1 MDIRPITTEADY
13 KAALAE
19 IKRLWDAAPATPE
32 RNLLEVWAML
42 AHHYER
48 EREPLPRLDPAQA
61 IRFRL
66 DQLGLNRKA
75 LLPIF
80 GSSGRVSEIL
90 SGKRSLTLEHIVAL
104 HERFEIPF
112 ESLIVSKTKR
122 KRKSARRKPRTQK
135 AGRHSRR
142 AA

>member
-13 KAALAE
+13 EAALAE
-19 IKRLWDAAPATPE
+19 IKRLWAAEPGTRE

-48 EREPLPRLDPAQA
+48 EREPLPRLDPVEA

-66 DQLGLNRKA
+66 DQLGLDRKA

-80 GSSGRVSEIL
+80 RSSGRVSEIL
-90 SGKRSLTLEHIVAL
+90 SGKRSLTLEHIV
-104 HERFEIPF
+104 
-112 ESLIVSKTKR
+112 
-122 KRKSARRKPRTQK
+122 
-135 AGRHSRR
+135 
-142 AA
+142 